1 MIMGKIIILFSS
13 FVTYEI
19 YAIIFS
25 VLTVSKGFSLALL
38 SKTLNFILQGMGESL
53 SKRTAWLNL
62 NNPNRPSGTCIE
74 CLSGKNGAST

>member
-38 SKTLNFILQGMGESL
+38 SKTLNFILQGMGDH
-53 SKRTAWLNL
+53 
-62 NNPNRPSGTCIE
+62 
-74 CLSGKNGAST
+74 